1 MFSTNATYYL
11 LRCLDEEIVNAE
23 KWGKTYASNHEAY
36 AVLKEEVEEADGDL
50 DAIKYSL
57 DTFWNLVKVN
67 ADKDCMEQTVKD
79 LKDTAYSMAKEAI
92 QVTAVCYKVLKTLE
106 KKE

>member
-23 KWGKTYASNHEAY
+23 KWGKAYASNHEAY
-36 AVLKEEVEEADGDL
+36 AVLKEEVEEAGEDL
-50 DAIKYSL
+50 DTIKYSL
-57 DTFWNLVKVN
+57 DTFWDLIKVN
-67 ADKDCMEQTVKD
+67 ANKDCTEQSIKD
-79 LKDTAYSMAKEAI
+79 LKDAAYSMAKESI
-92 QVTAVCYKVLKTLE
+92 QVVAVCYKILTTLK